1 MISLNPWKSNI
12 FLAVALYSNN
22 ETLYSNNDLSFT
34 QECKLKPD
42 KPEKMQK
49 VTMYWHGFLP
59 ADAEGEVA
67 IHIAAF
73 YHRKGEQLSQDMG
86 HLACYLI

>member
-1 MISLNPWKSNI
+1 MGVQYI
-12 FLAVALYSNN
+12 FGRSPLKIGFRQ
-22 ETLYSNNDLSFT
+22 TLYSNNDLSFT

-42 KPEKMQK
+42 KPENMQK
-49 VTMYWHGFLP
+49 VTMHWHGFLP
-59 ADAEGEVA
+59 ADAEGEAA